1 MLIKSFFTSTKA
13 WVTRWSYVQVPV
25 VALAFALMVI
35 ISSYFMGNIVHQHLA
50 ENAVAALNFTQSKI
64 KSDLLEPESILAGFS
79 EVIRGMI
86 MRGKTVDEIQYY
98 LGFINAYVQS
108 NDADRLAGVIGFY
121 GIFDAFNNKFLLGSA
136 DIDWELPED
145 YVPQTTAWYLAA
157 VEAKGNIGITQP
169 YVDTYSGEYCI
180 TFARRI
186 FDADGIPLG
195 IVCLDMALSRIIGYA
210 IDTYFSKSGYGVLMN
225 NRLEIIAHPD
235 EDLLGKSLYD
245 VDGGIAEFADDL
257 EQGKPVSGRRV
268 FNYTGEPTIVFFRQ
282 FENNWYMGVVT
293 PENEYL
299 ADVRTMQAMLATLG
313 AILAFIVSII
323 LFRIIREKRKTEERT
338 QIMLDAMP
346 LGVNFWNNRLENIDC
361 NWEAVR
367 LFGLSDKQEYLD
379 RFFEF
384 SPEHQPNG
392 RPSTEMAND
401 WINSVFK
408 EGYARFEW
416 MHRNVGGEIIPCEIT
431 LVRVKSRSGYVVV
444 AYIRDIREQ
453 KALFREMRRAE
464 IAEESNREKSNFLA
478 RVSHEIRTPMNAIL
492 GITEIQLQNENSP
505 ELKEALEKIHHSG
518 YLLLGII
525 NDILD
530 LSKIESGKMELT
542 PVKYDVASL
551 INDTIHL
558 NVMRYESKPLE
569 VNLQVDENIPS
580 ELFGDELRI
589 KQILNNLLSNA
600 FKYTDFG
607 EVSLWV
613 TVESPP
619 EEESK
624 QISVVFRVSDTG
636 QGMTQEQVERLFDEY
651 TRFNLE
657 ANRTTVG
664 TGLGMSITRH
674 LVRMMK
680 GEISVESDPGKGSVF
695 TVRLPQET
703 VGAAALG
710 KEMADN
716 LRQFNLGKASQREKA
731 PQIVRDYM
739 PYGRVLVVD
748 DVETNLYVARG
759 LMAPY
764 GLSVETAISGF
775 ESIDKVKSGAVY
787 DVIFM
792 DHFMPKMDG
801 IEATKYIR
809 ALGYTNPIVA
819 LTANAIV
826 GQAEMFLENGFDG
839 FISKPIDIRQLNAM
853 LNKLIRDKYP
863 ADIVEAAQKLKASL
877 RKSTSKGIP
886 EAMDPQ
892 LAKIFMRDA
901 QKAETVLETFY
912 EKRDNFTEEDIHQ
925 YIINVHSMKSALSII
940 GESDLSS
947 LAAKLEQAG
956 RERNMAVIADETPVF
971 LNLLREVIEK
981 IKPRE
986 DTQTDEI
993 TAEDRDYLHEKLIS
1007 IQGACVKY
1015 DKKTAKD
1022 TVAELQ
1028 KKTWPVRIT
1037 EQLESIA
1044 DRLLHSE
1051 FEEAA
1056 KLASV
1061 DIQNRE

>member
-1 MLIKSFFTSTKA
+1 MLIKSFFTSTKT
-13 WVTRWSYVQVPV
+13 WVIRSSYVQVPL

-35 ISSYFMGNIVHQHLA
+35 ISSYFMGNIVHQHLE
-50 ENAVAALNFTQSKI
+50 ENAEAALGFTQARI

-121 GIFDAFNNKFLLGSA
+121 GIFDVFDGKFLLGSA
-136 DIDWELPED
+136 DIDWELPEG
-145 YVPQTTAWYLAA
+145 YVPQTTSWYLAA
-157 VEAKGNIGITQP
+157 VEARGNIGITQP

-186 FDADGIPLG
+186 FNTDGIPLG

-210 IDTYFSKSGYGVLMN
+210 IDTYFSKSGYGVLLN
-225 NRLEIIAHPD
+225 NRLEIVAHPD
-235 EDLLGKSLYD
+235 AELVGKSLYD
-245 VDGGIAEFADDL
+245 VDGGIAAFAADL

-268 FNYTGEPTIVFFRQ
+268 FNYTGEPSIVFFRQ
-282 FENNWYMGVVT
+282 FENDWYMGVVT

-299 ADVRTMQAMLATLG
+299 ADVRTMQATLATLG
-313 AILAFIVSII
+313 VILALIVSII
-323 LFRIIREKRKTEERT
+323 LFRIIAEKRKSEERT
-338 QIMLDAMP
+338 QIMLNSMP
-346 LGVNFWNNRLENIDC
+346 LGVNFWDTHVKNIDC
-361 NWEAVR
+361 NWELVR
-367 LFGLSDKQEYLD
+367 LLGLSSKQEFLD
-379 RFFEF
+379 RFFELA
-384 SPEHQPNG
+384 PEYQPNG
-392 RPSTEMAND
+392 SPSAKMAIE
-401 WINSVFK
+401 WVKSVFK
-408 EGYARFEW
+408 EGYARLEW
-416 MHRNVGGEIIPCEIT
+416 MHQKLDGELVPCEIT
-431 LVRVKSRSGYVVV
+431 LVRVKSSSGYVVV
-444 AYIRDIREQ
+444 AYTRDIREQ

-505 ELKEALEKIHHSG
+505 ELKEALEKIHNSG

-530 LSKIESGKMELT
+530 LSKIEAGKMELV

-569 VNLQVDENIPS
+569 INLQVDENIPS

-607 EVSLWV
+607 EISLWV

-619 EEESK
+619 EGESK
-624 QISVVFRVSDTG
+624 QITIVFRVSDTG
-636 QGMTQEQVERLFDEY
+636 QGMTQEQVDKLFDEY

-664 TGLGMSITRH
+664 TGLGMSITKH
-674 LVRMMK
+674 LVKMMD
-680 GEISVESDPGKGSVF
+680 GEISVESELDKGSVF
-695 TVRLPQET
+695 TVHLPQET
-703 VGAAALG
+703 VGAAVLG
-710 KEMADN
+710 KEIADS
-716 LRQFNLGKASQREKA
+716 LRQFHLEKSSHREKA

-764 GLSVETAISGF
+764 GLSVETAASGF
-775 ESIDKVKSGAVY
+775 EAIDKIKSGASY

-801 IEATKYIR
+801 IEATKSIR
-809 ALGYTNPIVA
+809 EWGYTSPIVA

-826 GQAEMFLENGFDG
+826 GQAEMFLENGFEG
-839 FISKPIDIRQLNAM
+839 FISKPIDIRQLNAT

-863 ADIVEAAQKLKASL
+863 ADIVEAAQKLKENL
-877 RKSTSKGIP
+877 KKSASKGIP
-886 EAMDPQ
+886 AAMDPQ

-912 EKRDNFTEEDIHQ
+912 EKRDNFTEDDIHQ

-940 GESDLSS
+940 GENELSQ

-956 RERNMAVIADETPVF
+956 RERKMAIIADETPVF
-971 LNLLREVIEK
+971 LNLLRGVIGK
-981 IKPRE
+981 IKPHE
-986 DTQTDEI
+986 DAHNDEI
-993 TAEDRDYLHEKLIS
+993 TAKDRDFLHEKLIV

-1022 TVAELQ
+1022 AVAELQ
-1028 KKTWPVRIT
+1028 GKTWPDRIT
-1037 EQLESIA
+1037 ERLESIA

-1061 DIQNRE
+1061 DIQNI